1 MWKQDNRITIIISII
16 STDKRGVL
24 DLRVDNLEFLIPNL
38 TK

>member
-16 STDKRGVL
+16 STDKRVL